1 MKGYTST
8 VREVSKD
15 ISVKEKI
22 MLKDTSNA
30 KSIDILTQEASFNN
44 EKVLIDVDY
53 YAILDIHNEKSDNKD
68 YINFII
74 VDKSGNK
81 YVTGS
86 QSFITT
92 FTDIYNEMKG
102 AGEENITIE
111 IYRKESKNYKGKDFI
126 TCSIV

>member
-1 MKGYTST
+1 MKGYTAT

-15 ISVKEKI
+15 ITVKEKI
-22 MLKDTSNA
+22 MLKDTSKA

-86 QSFITT
+86 ESFITT

>member
-8 VREVSKD
+8 VREVSKE

-30 KSIDILTQEASFNN
+30 ESIDILTQEASFNN

-86 QSFITT
+86 ESFITT
-92 FTDIYNEMKG
+92 FTDIYEEMKG

>member
-1 MKGYTST
+1 MKGYAAT
-8 VREVSKD
+8 VREVSKE

-30 KSIDILTQEASFNN
+30 ISIDALTQEASFNN

-86 QSFITT
+86 ESFITT
-92 FTDIYNEMKG
+92 FTDIYEEMKG

>member
-1 MKGYTST
+1 MKGYTAT

-15 ISVKEKI
+15 ITVKEKI

-86 QSFITT
+86 ESFITT

>member
-1 MKGYTST
+1 MKGYTAT
-8 VREVSKD
+8 VREVSKE
-15 ISVKEKI
+15 ISIKEKI

-30 KSIDILTQEASFNN
+30 ISIDALTQEASFNN

-53 YAILDIHNEKSDNKD
+53 YAILDIHNENSDNKD

-86 QSFITT
+86 ESFITT

>member
-8 VREVSKD
+8 VREVSKE

-68 YINFII
+68 YINFIL

-86 QSFITT
+86 ESFITT

>member
-8 VREVSKD
+8 VREVSKE

-30 KSIDILTQEASFNN
+30 ISIDALTQEASINN

-86 QSFITT
+86 ESFITT
-92 FTDIYNEMKG
+92 FTDIYEEMKG

-126 TCSIV
+126 TCSIA

>member
-1 MKGYTST
+1 MKGYTAT

-30 KSIDILTQEASFNN
+30 ISIDALTQEASFNN

-86 QSFITT
+86 ESFITT
-92 FTDIYNEMKG
+92 FTDIYEEMKG

>member
-1 MKGYTST
+1 MKGYTAT

-15 ISVKEKI
+15 ITVKEKI

-30 KSIDILTQEASFNN
+30 ISIDALTQEASFNN

-86 QSFITT
+86 ESFITT

>member
-1 MKGYTST
+1 MKGYTAT
-8 VREVSKD
+8 VREVSKE

-30 KSIDILTQEASFNN
+30 ISIDTLTQEASFNN

-86 QSFITT
+86 ESFITT
-92 FTDIYNEMKG
+92 FTDIYEEMKG

-126 TCSIV
+126 TCAIV

>member
-8 VREVSKD
+8 VREVSKE

-30 KSIDILTQEASFNN
+30 ISIDALTQEASFNN

-86 QSFITT
+86 ESFITT